1 MERIATILLI
11 SGVFLIAGVASQHVI
26 AQTTQ
31 NATQQPE
38 VTVGDAKNMT
48 VLGLLKLSA
57 SHAAAGEDSDFK
69 CFKHKKNT
77 FLVEVK
83 CPDIIIPNT
92 QGAQGS

>member
-1 MERIATILLI
+1 MERTATLLLI
-11 SGVFLIAGVASQHVI
+11 SGIFLIAGVASQRVI

-38 VTVGDAKNMT
+38 VTVGDTKNTT

-57 SHAAAGEDSDFK
+57 SHAAAGAEPEFK

-83 CPDIIIPNT
+83 CPDVIVNPL
-92 QGAQGS
+92 GAQGS

>member
-11 SGVFLIAGVASQHVI
+11 SGVFLIAGVASQRVI

-48 VLGLLKLSA
+48 VLGLLKQSA
-57 SHAAAGEDSDFK
+57 SHAGAGEEPEFK

-83 CPDIIIPNT
+83 CPDVIVSST
-92 QGAQGS
+92 GAQGS